1 MHRPPRRLPGI
12 LGSRAA
18 RRFGNRLPATIG
30 ACALLLSVAA
40 CAAGPGPVEPTRTT
54 AYERPAWMDEQLA
67 EDARLVARQ
76 SRCLT
81 DRGVEFQTDELGGFY
96 AVDPAL
102 ATTLDD
108 ALDEC
113 TRSILGAAYRAP
125 LTTSQLHGLYER
137 QLDTRE
143 CLLAQGYSIPEPV
156 SESDFV
162 ESQGMAWS
170 AYEAFVEALGTLP
183 VERAE
188 AEQVRINAACPQPG
202 LVGL

>member
-81 DRGVEFQTDELGGFY
+81 ERGVEFQTDELGGFY

-102 ATTLDD
+102 ATVLDD

>member
-18 RRFGNRLPATIG
+18 RRFGYRLPATFG

-54 AYERPAWMDEQLA
+54 TYERPAWMDEQLA

-81 DRGVEFQTDELGGFY
+81 DRGVEFQADDLGGFY
-96 AVDPAL
+96 AIDPAL
-102 ATTLDD
+102 AAALDD

-113 TRSILGAAYRAP
+113 TRSILGSAYRAP

-188 AEQVRINAACPQPG
+188 AEQLRINTACPQPG
-202 LVGL
+202 LAGL

>member
-188 AEQVRINAACPQPG
+188 AEQLRINTACPQPG
-202 LVGL
+202 LAGL